1 MIHSSIINRRTAS
14 FYFIKGGTNSS
25 PWPRLWLSFRLV
37 AKDNGSVVMENARQ
51 PFSGSMR
58 GAFSR
63 LRFSPFLAQL
73 VIIRR
78 CNLSCGYC
86 SEFDKTSKPIPTSVL
101 EKRLRKLKSL
111 GTFGISLTGGEPTLH
126 PDLPHLIRKCR
137 ELRFFRTGMI
147 SNGLLLRPDLIE
159 ALNESGLQEMQIS
172 IDGVQGNDT
181 TQKVLGNLKQRL
193 QWLHKYA
200 RFRVVVSGVLGA
212 CPPQEAEEVV
222 SFAKQMG
229 FVPRVL
235 LIHDNEGQLKLN
247 SDEVKAFEKIIRQ
260 LPKRWVDF
268 SNYRT
273 RLVKN
278 GSAPFKCRA
287 GSRYLYIDEYGQVNW
302 CSQTRKVW
310 SKDLMDYTFADL
322 REQFFQYKSCHATC
336 TLGCARSAS
345 QVDNW
350 RAQPG
355 FGS

>member
-1 MIHSSIINRRTAS
+1 
-14 FYFIKGGTNSS
+14 
-25 PWPRLWLSFRLV
+25 V
-37 AKDNGSVVMENARQ
+37 AKNNGSVLVKNARQ
-51 PFSGSMR
+51 PLSGSTR
-58 GAFSR
+58 GVFSR

-78 CNLSCGYC
+78 CNLSCRYC
-86 SEFDKTSKPIPTSVL
+86 SEFDKTSEPIPTSVL
-101 EKRLRKLKSL
+101 EERLRKLKSL

-137 ELRFFRTGMI
+137 ELRFLRTGMI

-247 SDEVKAFEKIIRQ
+247 GDEVKAFEKIVRQ
-260 LPKRWVDF
+260 LPKTWVDF
-268 SNYRT
+268 SDYRT

>member
-1 MIHSSIINRRTAS
+1 M
-14 FYFIKGGTNSS
+14 K
-25 PWPRLWLSFRLV
+25 
-37 AKDNGSVVMENARQ
+37 NARQ

-58 GAFSR
+58 GVFSR

-172 IDGVQGNDT
+172 IDGVRANDT
-181 TQKVLGNLKQRL
+181 TQKVLDNIKKRL
-193 QWLHKYA
+193 EWLRDYA
-200 RFRVVVSGVLGA
+200 RFNVTVSGVIGA
-212 CPPQEAEEVV
+212 CPPEEAEEVV
-222 SFAKQMG
+222 AFAAQMG
-229 FVPRVL
+229 FTPRVL
-235 LIHDNEGQLKLN
+235 LVHDNEGQLKLGP
-247 SDEVKAFEKIIRQ
+247 DEVKAFDKIVKT
-260 LPKRWVDF
+260 LPKSWMDF
-268 SNYRT
+268 SNYRK
-273 RLVKN
+273 RLVRN

-287 GSRYLYIDEYGQVNW
+287 GSRYLYVDEFGKVNW
-302 CSQTRKVW
+302 CSQTRSVW
-310 SKDLMDYTFADL
+310 SKALADYTLDDL
-322 REQFFQYKSCHATC
+322 REQFFKYKSCNATC

-345 QVDNW
+345 QLDNW
-350 RAQPG
+350 RSQPVTAPADIPVKTI
-355 FGS
+355 SKPSYV